1 MDEEQRFIKM
11 VESIEIP
18 NNYYSLKVDEFI
30 ILFKNFSQIDSIIYA
45 FNYGFKR
52 GTNYGR
58 KQEKS
63 RKTRAR
69 TKKQTDYHKE

>member
-11 VESIEIP
+11 VQSIELP
-18 NNYYSLKVDEFI
+18 NNRYSLKVGE
-30 ILFKNFSQIDSIIYA
+30 LVALLNNFNQFETIMYA